1 MLIFQI
7 IGDIF
12 VLLFVKTTF
21 FRELFIYFH
30 NFFKVYVFS
39 FRNKFKNIF
48 DLLKKDSF
56 ALI

>member
-12 VLLFVKTTF
+12 VLLFVKTT
-21 FRELFIYFH
+21 RELFIYFH